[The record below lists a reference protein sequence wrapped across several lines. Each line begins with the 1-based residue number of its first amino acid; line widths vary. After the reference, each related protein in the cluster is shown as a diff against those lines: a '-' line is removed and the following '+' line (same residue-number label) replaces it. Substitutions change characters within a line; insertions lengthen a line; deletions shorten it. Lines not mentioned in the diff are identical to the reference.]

1 MVTTIA
7 GLVAALILFGL
18 LLDRE
23 IRRVAAPTV
32 GRTAR
37 PRIGPVVVPIWAEV
51 VLWAAAAVLLLPR
64 IVSLLT

>member
-1 MVTTIA
+1 MVTTVA
-7 GLVAALILFGL
+7 GLVAALILFAL

-37 PRIGPVVVPIWAEV
+37 PRIGPLVVPVWAEV
-51 VLWAAAAVLLLPR
+51 VLWASAVILLLPR
-64 IVSLLT
+64 VVSLLT